1 MYHYVYQIEN
11 LINKKIYIGKH
22 STQNL
27 DDGYMGSGVVLN
39 KAIKKYGI
47 ENFRKIILQV
57 FDSEKDAL
65 AHEKEL
71 VTEEFLSRDDVYNLN
86 LGGKGSWHA
95 AGLVANANYPKEKR
109 AENGRKTFAKLRS
122 DPAWLLRKAEIDR
135 ESLRKLREEGKIKV
149 PDWTGKK
156 HREETKRKIGQS
168 NSSAVRGERNSQFG
182 KVWITNLEEKVST
195 RVPKDE
201 LEDWLSKGWIKGRK
215 MKF

>member
-1 MYHYVYQIEN
+1 MYYYVYQIEN
-11 LINKKIYIGKH
+11 IINGKIYIGKH
-22 STQNL
+22 STSDL
-27 DDGYMGSGVVLN
+27 DDGYMGSGVLLN

-57 FDSEKDAL
+57 FDSGKDAL
-65 AHEKEL
+65 AYEKEL

-86 LGGKGSWHA
+86 LGGRGSWRA
-95 AGLVANANYPKEKR
+95 ANLNYPKEKR
-109 AENGRKTFAKLRS
+109 AENGRKTLEKLRA
-122 DPAWLLRKAEIDR
+122 DPAWRLRKAEIDR
-135 ESLRKLREEGKIKV
+135 ESLRKLREEGRIKV

-168 NSSAVRGERNSQFG
+168 NSIAQRGERNSQFG